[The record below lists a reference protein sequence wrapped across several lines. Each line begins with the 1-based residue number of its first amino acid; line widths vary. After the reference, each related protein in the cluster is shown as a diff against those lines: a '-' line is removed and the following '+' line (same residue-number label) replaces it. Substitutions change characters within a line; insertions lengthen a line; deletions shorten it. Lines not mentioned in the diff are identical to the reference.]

1 MGAGAESVET
11 MGLETG
17 LVADAAAV
25 VVAWEGVVVGVVMRR
40 AALMDACF
48 LEKKASALDLK
59 E

>member
-1 MGAGAESVET
+1 